1 MDNTGIAIVQNAGT
15 LQHTCFNG
23 MQEVNGGEPLSV
35 LTDNVRTAIMKNI
48 TRRMTP
54 QPLKIRADIDM
65 TCFAYDGVLHIQVIH
80 LVLVAWTDFIPAAI
94 LLAAQ
99 SAMAERKMHLA
110 IQAVYSEAY
119 VGICIPLVDIVYRYL
134 VKCSNVHSLSALCV
148 IESFGSLGYAGSI
161 AIVS

>member
-1 MDNTGIAIVQNAGT
+1 MLVDLSSTHTACAMTCRMDNTATAIVQKAGT
-15 LQHTCFNG
+15 LQHTCFYG

-80 LVLVAWTDFIPAAI
+80 LVLVAFMVLFIPVAI

-99 SAMAERKMHLA
+99 SAMTDCKMHLA
-110 IQAVYSEAY
+110 MRAVYIEAH
-119 VGICIPLVDIVYRYL
+119 VGICIT
-134 VKCSNVHSLSALCV
+134 HS
-148 IESFGSLGYAGSI
+148 
-161 AIVS
+161 

>member
-1 MDNTGIAIVQNAGT
+1 MLVDLSSTHTACAMTCRMDNTATAIVQKAGT
-15 LQHTCFNG
+15 LQHTCFYG

-80 LVLVAWTDFIPAAI
+80 LALVAFMVLFIPVAI

-99 SAMAERKMHLA
+99 SAMIECKMHLA
-110 IQAVYSEAY
+110 MRAV
-119 VGICIPLVDIVYRYL
+119 
-134 VKCSNVHSLSALCV
+134 
-148 IESFGSLGYAGSI
+148 
-161 AIVS
+161 